1 MLSIEQLYKIKP
13 IFNINDT
20 NNKQLLIES
29 MHGWSEFKGVICKGK
44 QKTIKLIDFNINCT
58 PEHKLFVNNQWIE
71 AKTLNHIQNTTLQYV
86 YDIINVEDNNCFY
99 IYTSNNKVLVHNC
112 LILDE
117 FAFIAPGCEEA
128 FLNSVFPVVS
138 SSKESQIIIVST
150 PNGMN
155 NEYYR
160 LWNKAKLNIN
170 NR

>member
-1 MLSIEQLYKIKP
+1 MLLKQNLVIGCKISAEATSESSGRGGSI
-13 IFNINDT
+13 
-20 NNKQLLIES
+20 
-29 MHGWSEFKGVICKGK
+29 
-44 QKTIKLIDFNINCT
+44 
-58 PEHKLFVNNQWIE
+58 
-71 AKTLNHIQNTTLQYV
+71 
-86 YDIINVEDNNCFY
+86 
-99 IYTSNNKVLVHNC
+99 NC